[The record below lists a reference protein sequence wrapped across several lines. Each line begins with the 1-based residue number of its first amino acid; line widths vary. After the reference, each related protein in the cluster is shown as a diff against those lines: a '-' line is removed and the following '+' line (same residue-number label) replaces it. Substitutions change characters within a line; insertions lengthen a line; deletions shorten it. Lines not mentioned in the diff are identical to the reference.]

1 MVYGL
6 WAEAV
11 RSPGKDSLIPVVDSV
26 EAIVDRVYRR
36 QSLQPLVEAARKITE
51 TPSVQPGHFPWCRPD
66 SCVVNQYDDGDPYT
80 EHIGPS
86 ITMPIPKGMDVRD
99 NQLLHAVLVANEGYL
114 SELEASFNSGGNGV
128 LLAADELDA
137 VIDDLTDFLDGLR
150 SLRGQMVIGAST
162 QSASQPTPAA
172 PSAHASLTQAP
183 ENKAAPKSTNADS
196 DAA

>member
-11 RSPGKDSLIPVVDSV
+11 RSLGNGNLIPV
-26 EAIVDRVYRR
+26 VDRVYRR

-66 SCVVNQYDDGDPYT
+66 GCVVSQYDDGDTYT

-86 ITMPIPKGMDVRD
+86 ITMPIPKGMDVHD
-99 NQLLHAVLVANEGYL
+99 DELLHAVLVANESYL
-114 SELEASFNSGGNGV
+114 SGPEVSFNSGGNGV
-128 LLAADELDA
+128 LLAADQLDA
-137 VIDDLTDFLDGLR
+137 VIDDLAGFLDGLR
-150 SLRGQMVIGAST
+150 SLRGQMTLGASIR
-162 QSASQPTPAA
+162 SAAQPAPAA